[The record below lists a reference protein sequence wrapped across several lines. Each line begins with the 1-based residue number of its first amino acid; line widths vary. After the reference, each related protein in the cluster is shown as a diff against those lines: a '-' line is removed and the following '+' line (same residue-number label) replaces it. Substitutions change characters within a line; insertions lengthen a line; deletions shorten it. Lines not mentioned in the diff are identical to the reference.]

1 MWSFS
6 RVHLVF
12 LLVGVILSSSS
23 NAQPTV
29 DDSSSCQSST
39 SDEAVSRV
47 RNELQDVKKLL
58 GSVLNLLGSNQQ
70 QNGQIKEDLEN
81 LKAAYTSNQQQNNA
95 SCVSKE
101 DLESLKAAYTSNQ
114 QQIKEDLEI
123 LKAAYTSNQQQ
134 NNESCISK
142 EDLEN
147 FKTACTQQNTSCKY
161 KSRLNA
167 SSPCI

>member
-1 MWSFS
+1 MWSLS
-6 RVHLVF
+6 RVYLVF
-12 LLVGVILSSSS
+12 LLVGAILSSSS

-39 SDEAVSRV
+39 SDEAVSLM

-70 QNGQIKEDLEN
+70 QIKEDLEN

-95 SCVSKE
+95 SC
-101 DLESLKAAYTSNQ
+101 
-114 QQIKEDLEI
+114 
-123 LKAAYTSNQQQ
+123 
-134 NNESCISK
+134 ISK

-147 FKTACTQQNTSCKY
+147 YKAACTQQNTSCKY

-167 SSPCI
+167 SSLCI

>member
-81 LKAAYTSNQQQNNA
+81 LKAAYTSNQQQNNE
-95 SCVSKE
+95 SCISKE
-101 DLESLKAAYTSNQ
+101 DLENLKT
-114 QQIKEDLEI
+114 
-123 LKAAYTSNQQQ
+123 AYTSNQQQ
-134 NNESCISK
+134 NNVSCISK